1 MQVNFVHQMNRER
14 EGEEISH
21 NLINSFMAFTT
32 DGITILPHLYD
43 SNIESAIRDGAISYY
58 SRNGFVWFMKCTFN
72 YVSKVII
79 INIA

>member
-1 MQVNFVHQMNRER
+1 MNRER

-43 SNIESAIRDGAISYY
+43 PDIETAIRDGAFSYY
-58 SRNGFVWFMKCTFN
+58 SWKGFVWFMRCTFN

-79 INIA
+79 INIAWAPD